1 MDKLKILWDAIIKY
15 AYDIRSSNKNGLV
28 GWLAVKEKLSPFDF
42 KLEWTESSK
51 LFADELKYLGINTSD
66 SFETSSLATKEL
78 WEKDHFLF
86 QHGRI
91 IRNNPEATLI
101 RLLQIAYNVG
111 QFKAEDEKNKYSDQV
126 HAYYQKN
133 ELDKLITFIKPIE
146 SIIPE
151 VLTKIGTALD
161 IKFSGGVYEYDIE
174 RTMKGGGGEGSSNK
188 RSRVPLFK
196 QHLDEYITHLKYY
209 N

>member
-1 MDKLKILWDAIIKY
+1 MDKLQILWDAIIKY
-15 AYDIRSSNKNGLV
+15 GHEIRSSNKDGFA
-28 GWLAVKEKLSPFDF
+28 GWVAIKQKLTPFDF
-42 KLEWTESSK
+42 KLEWTEASK
-51 LFADELKYLGINTSD
+51 LFAKELEARGVNNSD
-66 SFETSSLATKEL
+66 SFETSGLATHEL
-78 WEKDHFLF
+78 WEKNHFLF

-91 IRNNPEATLI
+91 IRNSPEATLV

-111 QFKAEDEKNKYSDQV
+111 QFNAENEKNKYSSELLAFY
-126 HAYYQKN
+126 HTNK
-133 ELDKLITFIKPIE
+133 LDKLTTFIKPIE

-196 QHLDEYITHLKYY
+196 QHLNDYITHLKYY

>member
-1 MDKLKILWDAIIKY
+1 MDKLQILWDAIIKY
-15 AYDIRSSNKNGLV
+15 GYEIRLSNKDGFA
-28 GWLAVKEKLSPFDF
+28 GWVAIKQKLTPFDF
-42 KLEWTESSK
+42 KLEWTDASK
-51 LFADELKYLGINTSD
+51 LFAEKLVSLGVDNSD
-66 SFETSSLATKEL
+66 SFETSGLATHEL
-78 WEKDHFLF
+78 WEKNHFLF

-91 IRNNPEATLI
+91 IRNSPDATLV

-174 RTMKGGGGEGSSNK
+174 RTMNGGGGEGSFNK

-196 QHLDEYITHLKYY
+196 QHLNDYITHLKYY

>member
-15 AYDIRSSNKNGLV
+15 GYEIRSSNKNGLV
-28 GWLAVKEKLSPFDF
+28 GWLAVKEKLTPFDF

-51 LFADELKYLGINTSD
+51 VFAEKLIGLGVNNSD
-66 SFETSSLATKEL
+66 SFETSGLATKEL
-78 WEKDHFLF
+78 WDRDHFLI

-91 IRNNPEATLI
+91 IRNNPEATLV

-111 QFKAEDEKNKYSDQV
+111 QFNAENEKTKYSDQLLT
-126 HAYYQKN
+126 YYHINQLN
-133 ELDKLITFIKPIE
+133 KLTTFIKPIV
-146 SIIPE
+146 SINQE

-161 IKFSGGVYEYDIE
+161 IRFSGGVYEYDVD
-174 RTMKGGGGEGSSNK
+174 RTMSGGGGEASTNK

-196 QHLDEYITHLKYY
+196 QHLNDYITHIKYY